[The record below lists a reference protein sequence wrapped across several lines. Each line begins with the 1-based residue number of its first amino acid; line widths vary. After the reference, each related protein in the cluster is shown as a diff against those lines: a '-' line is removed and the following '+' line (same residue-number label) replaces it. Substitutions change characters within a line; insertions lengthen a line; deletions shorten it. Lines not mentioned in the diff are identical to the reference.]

1 MKGIK
6 RQLTMEQVTKS
17 GKLIGTRSYPKGNS
31 EMIYEAA
38 GCLFAVKINSNGY
51 RTGMWCM
58 GKKARAA
65 RAYNIK
71 VD

>member
-6 RQLTMEQVTKS
+6 RQLTMEQVIKS
-17 GKLIGTRSYPKGNS
+17 GKLIETKSYPKDNS

-38 GCLFAVKINSNGY
+38 GCLFAVKVDSNGY